1 MSFRMESDEDSD
13 APDSIVPA
21 SSPES
26 DLGDEAPRFPRLR
39 EPKEEE
45 TERTISPIIPL
56 IPRTAIPGR
65 STTQASDVVNNIGHL
80 LTMHL
85 L

>member
-1 MSFRMESDEDSD
+1 MKLISDMTLPVSFRMESDEDSD

-21 SSPES
+21 SSPEC
-26 DLGDEAPRFPRLR
+26 DLGDEALRFPRFR

-45 TERTISPIIPL
+45 TERTISPTIPL

-65 STTQASDVVNNIGHL
+65 TTIQA
-80 LTMHL
+80 
-85 L
+85 